1 MSDVV
6 QLTGHVA
13 ASPIASDMVLTHISR
28 YHTTGD
34 NIPVPTSRGT
44 NRGQSAV
51 GCSGKR
57 RTYKLATAAARGDGP
72 CIWRDRSRA
81 DSARVCT
88 VHCARPPACRGRTTG
103 SEARNVSFSHR
114 LGGDLGL

>member
-6 QLTGHVA
+6 RVRVMLLRLQLH
-13 ASPIASDMVLTHISR
+13 LTWYS
-28 YHTTGD
+28 HTYAD
-34 NIPVPTSRGT
+34 IIPPEITYPYPTSRGT

-57 RTYKLATAAARGDGP
+57 RTYKLATAAASGDGP